1 MPGNQRSTPF
11 HGVSAVGVSLPI
23 NFFLKNFFL
32 PNFAR
37 MADFAVWGCIFG
49 SFQQNR
55 INLYIK
61 SYENR
66 RFFGVFRRYGCIFYV
81 FFCSI
86 SYWFTVFFVN
96 FVVLICIYT
105 KLRMQFW
112 CLYVCMCVMY
122 VLCMYMYCNRVC
134 IVYVYVCIVY
144 IYYF

>member
-1 MPGNQRSTPF
+1 M
-11 HGVSAVGVSLPI
+11 GVSLPI
-23 NFFLKNFFL
+23 NFFLKNFFS

-37 MADFAVWGCIFG
+37 MADFAVWMCIFG

-86 SYWFTVFFVN
+86 SYWFTVFFVD

-112 CLYVCMCVMY
+112 CFCCMCRICDVRVY
-122 VLCMYMYCNRVC
+122 VL
-134 IVYVYVCIVY
+134 
-144 IYYF
+144 

>member
-1 MPGNQRSTPF
+1 MPYPPLWRFRSGYVASDKF
-11 HGVSAVGVSLPI
+11 FSE
-23 NFFLKNFFL
+23 NFFS
-32 PNFAR
+32 PNFAC
-37 MADFAVWGCIFG
+37 MADFAVWRCIFG

-86 SYWFTVFFVN
+86 SYWFTVFFVD

-105 KLRMQFW
+105 KLRTQFW
-112 CLYVCMCVMY
+112 CLCCMCRICDVRVY
-122 VLCMYMYCNRVC
+122 VL
-134 IVYVYVCIVY
+134 
-144 IYYF
+144 

>member
-1 MPGNQRSTPF
+1 M
-11 HGVSAVGVSLPI
+11 GVSLPI
-23 NFFLKNFFL
+23 NFFSENFFS

-37 MADFAVWGCIFG
+37 MADFAVWMCIFG

-66 RFFGVFRRYGCIFYV
+66 RFFGVFRRCGCIFYV

-86 SYWFTVFFVN
+86 SYWFTVFFVD

-112 CLYVCMCVMY
+112 CFMLYVSYMWCTCICIVIEH
-122 VLCMYMYCNRVC
+122 VRCTCMY
-134 IVYVYVCIVY
+134 ILY
-144 IYYF
+144 IYITFNI

>member
-1 MPGNQRSTPF
+1 M
-11 HGVSAVGVSLPI
+11 GVSLPI
-23 NFFLKNFFL
+23 NFFSENFFP

-37 MADFAVWGCIFG
+37 MADFAFWRCIFG

-66 RFFGVFRRYGCIFYV
+66 RFFGVFRRCGCIFYV

-86 SYWFTVFFVN
+86 SYWFTAFFVD

-112 CLYVCMCVMY
+112 CLYVSIC
-122 VLCMYMYCNRVC
+122 VC
-134 IVYVYVCIVY
+134 IVYVYVL
-144 IYYF
+144 

>member
-1 MPGNQRSTPF
+1 MPYPLLWRFRGGCVAPDKFFSE
-11 HGVSAVGVSLPI
+11 
-23 NFFLKNFFL
+23 NFFS

-37 MADFAVWGCIFG
+37 MADFAFWRCIFG

-66 RFFGVFRRYGCIFYV
+66 RFFGVFRRCGCIFYV

-86 SYWFTVFFVN
+86 SYWFTVFFVD

-112 CLYVCMCVMY
+112 CLYVY
-122 VLCMYMYCNRVC
+122 VLCMYCVC
-134 IVYVYVCIVY
+134 ICIVIEHVRCTCMYMLY
-144 IYYF
+144 IYITFNI

>member
-1 MPGNQRSTPF
+1 M
-11 HGVSAVGVSLPI
+11 GVSLPI
-23 NFFLKNFFL
+23 IFFLKIFFS

-37 MADFAVWGCIFG
+37 MADFAFWRCIFG

-86 SYWFTVFFVN
+86 SYWFTAFFVD

-112 CLYVCMCVMY
+112 SICVCVVY
-122 VLCMYMYCNRVC
+122 VLCMYMYCDRVC
-134 IVYVYVCIVY
+134 KVYVYVYVVN

>member
-1 MPGNQRSTPF
+1 MAYPLSWSFRSRCVAPDKF
-11 HGVSAVGVSLPI
+11 FSE
-23 NFFLKNFFL
+23 NFFS

-37 MADFAVWGCIFG
+37 MADFAVWMCIFG

-55 INLYIK
+55 INIYIK

-66 RFFGVFRRYGCIFYV
+66 RFFGVFRRCGCIFYV

-86 SYWFTVFFVN
+86 SYWFTVFFVD

-112 CLYVCMCVMY
+112 CMYVYVLCMY

-134 IVYVYVCIVY
+134 IVYVYICVVN

>member
-1 MPGNQRSTPF
+1 MS
-11 HGVSAVGVSLPI
+11 
-23 NFFLKNFFL
+23 
-32 PNFAR
+32 
-37 MADFAVWGCIFG
+37 DFGFCGCNFG

-86 SYWFTVFFVN
+86 SYWFTVFFVD

-105 KLRMQFW
+105 KLRAQVRY
-112 CLYVCMCVMY
+112 LYVLCMY
-122 VLCMYMYCNRVC
+122 VLCMYMYCNRAC
-134 IVYVYVCIVY
+134 KVYVYVYFVY

>member
-1 MPGNQRSTPF
+1 M
-11 HGVSAVGVSLPI
+11 GVSLPI
-23 NFFLKNFFL
+23 NFFLKNFFS

-37 MADFAVWGCIFG
+37 MADFAFWRCIFG

-86 SYWFTVFFVN
+86 SYWFTVFFVD

-105 KLRMQFW
+105 KLRTQFW
-112 CLYVCMCVMY
+112 FYAVCVVYVMY
-122 VLCMYMYCNRVC
+122 VYMYCNRAC
-134 IVYVYVCIVY
+134 KVYVYVYVVY

>member
-1 MPGNQRSTPF
+1 M
-11 HGVSAVGVSLPI
+11 GVSLPI
-23 NFFLKNFFL
+23 NFFLKNFFS

-37 MADFAVWGCIFG
+37 MADFAFWRCIFG

-66 RFFGVFRRYGCIFYV
+66 RFFGVFRRCGCIFYV

-86 SYWFTVFFVN
+86 SYWFTVFFVD

-112 CLYVCMCVMY
+112 CLYVSVCVCVVYVMY
-122 VLCMYMYCNRVC
+122 VYMYCNRAC
-134 IVYVYVCIVY
+134 KVYVYVYFVY

>member
-1 MPGNQRSTPF
+1 MAYPLFWS
-11 HGVSAVGVSLPI
+11 SLYGCVASDK
-23 NFFLKNFFL
+23 FFSEKFFS

-37 MADFAVWGCIFG
+37 MADFAFWRCIFG

-66 RFFGVFRRYGCIFYV
+66 RFFGVFRRCGCIFYV

-86 SYWFTVFFVN
+86 SYWFTVFFVD

-112 CLYVCMCVMY
+112 CLYVSVCVCMCMY
-122 VLCMYMYCNRVC
+122 
-134 IVYVYVCIVY
+134 VYVYVL
-144 IYYF
+144 

>member
-1 MPGNQRSTPF
+1 M
-11 HGVSAVGVSLPI
+11 GVSLPI
-23 NFFLKNFFL
+23 NFFLKNFFS

-37 MADFAVWGCIFG
+37 MADFAFWRCIFG

-55 INLYIK
+55 INIYIK

-86 SYWFTVFFVN
+86 SYWFTVFFVD

-112 CLYVCMCVMY
+112 CLYVYVY
-122 VLCMYMYCNRVC
+122 VLCMYCVC
-134 IVYVYVCIVY
+134 ICIVIEHVRCTCMYMLY
-144 IYYF
+144 IYITFNI

>member
-1 MPGNQRSTPF
+1 
-11 HGVSAVGVSLPI
+11 
-23 NFFLKNFFL
+23 
-32 PNFAR
+32 
-37 MADFAVWGCIFG
+37 MADFAFWMCIFG

-66 RFFGVFRRYGCIFYV
+66 RFFGVFRRCGCIFYV

-86 SYWFTVFFVN
+86 SYWFTVFFVD

-112 CLYVCMCVMY
+112 CLYVY
-122 VLCMYMYCNRVC
+122 VLCMYYVCIYMYCNRVC
-134 IVYVYVCIVY
+134 KVYVYVCVVN

>member
-1 MPGNQRSTPF
+1 MPYPLLWRFRGGCVAPDK
-11 HGVSAVGVSLPI
+11 
-23 NFFLKNFFL
+23 FFSEKFFS

-37 MADFAVWGCIFG
+37 MADFAFWRCIFG

-66 RFFGVFRRYGCIFYV
+66 RFFGVFRRCGCIFYV

-86 SYWFTVFFVN
+86 SYWFTVFFVD

-105 KLRMQFW
+105 KLRTQFW
-112 CLYVCMCVMY
+112 CLCCCVVYVMY
-122 VLCMYMYCNRVC
+122 VYMYCNRAC
-134 IVYVYVCIVY
+134 KVYVYVYIV
-144 IYYF
+144 

>member
-1 MPGNQRSTPF
+1 M
-11 HGVSAVGVSLPI
+11 GVSFPI
-23 NFFLKNFFL
+23 NFFLKNFSV

-37 MADFAVWGCIFG
+37 MADFAVCVCIFG

-66 RFFGVFRRYGCIFYV
+66 RFFGVFRRCGCIFYV

-86 SYWFTVFFVN
+86 SYWFTVFFVD

-105 KLRMQFW
+105 KLRTQFW
-112 CLYVCMCVMY
+112 FLYVLCYV
-122 VLCMYMYCNRVC
+122 VLCMYMYCNRAC
-134 IVYVYVCIVY
+134 KVYVYVYVVY

>member
-1 MPGNQRSTPF
+1 M
-11 HGVSAVGVSLPI
+11 GVSLPI
-23 NFFLKNFFL
+23 NFFLKNFFS

-37 MADFAVWGCIFG
+37 MADFAFWRCIFG

-55 INLYIK
+55 INIYIK

-86 SYWFTVFFVN
+86 SYWFTVFFVD

-112 CLYVCMCVMY
+112 CLYVMCMYVLCMY
-122 VLCMYMYCNRVC
+122 VLCMYMYCNRAC
-134 IVYVYVCIVY
+134 KVYVYVYIV
-144 IYYF
+144 

>member
-1 MPGNQRSTPF
+1 M
-11 HGVSAVGVSLPI
+11 SLPI
-23 NFFLKNFFL
+23 NFFLKIFFPQIL
-32 PNFAR
+32 LGWLILRFGGV
-37 MADFAVWGCIFG
+37 FSVVFG

-66 RFFGVFRRYGCIFYV
+66 RFFGVFRRCGCIFYV

-86 SYWFTVFFVN
+86 SYWFTALFVD

-112 CLYVCMCVMY
+112 CLYVY
-122 VLCMYMYCNRVC
+122 VLCMYCVC
-134 IVYVYVCIVY
+134 ICIVIEHVRCTCMYMLY
-144 IYYF
+144 IYITFNI

>member
-1 MPGNQRSTPF
+1 MQYPPSWSFRGGCVAPDKFFSE
-11 HGVSAVGVSLPI
+11 
-23 NFFLKNFFL
+23 NFFF

-37 MADFAVWGCIFG
+37 MADFAVWMADFAVWMCIFG
-49 SFQQNR
+49 SFQQNQ
-55 INLYIK
+55 INLYMK

-86 SYWFTVFFVN
+86 SYWFTVIFVD

-112 CLYVCMCVMY
+112 CLYAY
-122 VLCMYMYCNRVC
+122 VLCIYCVC
-134 IVYVYVCIVY
+134 IVL
-144 IYYF
+144 

>member
-1 MPGNQRSTPF
+1 M
-11 HGVSAVGVSLPI
+11 GVSLPI
-23 NFFLKNFFL
+23 NFFLKNFFS

-37 MADFAVWGCIFG
+37 MADFAFWRCIFG

-66 RFFGVFRRYGCIFYV
+66 RFFGVFRRCGCIFYV

-86 SYWFTVFFVN
+86 SYLFTVFFVD

-105 KLRMQFW
+105 KLRMQFG
-112 CLYVCMCVMY
+112 VCMCMCRICDVRVY
-122 VLCMYMYCNRVC
+122 VL
-134 IVYVYVCIVY
+134 
-144 IYYF
+144 

>member
-1 MPGNQRSTPF
+1 MPYPLLWRFRGGCVAPDKFFSE
-11 HGVSAVGVSLPI
+11 
-23 NFFLKNFFL
+23 NFFS

-37 MADFAVWGCIFG
+37 MADFAFWRCIFG

-86 SYWFTVFFVN
+86 SYWFTVFFVD

-112 CLYVCMCVMY
+112 CFMLCVVYVMY
-122 VLCMYMYCNRVC
+122 VYMYCNRAC
-134 IVYVYVCIVY
+134 KVYVYVYFVY
-144 IYYF
+144 IYYL

>member
-1 MPGNQRSTPF
+1 M
-11 HGVSAVGVSLPI
+11 GVSLPI
-23 NFFLKNFFL
+23 NFFLKNFFS

-37 MADFAVWGCIFG
+37 MADFAVWMCIFG
-49 SFQQNR
+49 SFQQNQ

-66 RFFGVFRRYGCIFYV
+66 RFFGVFRRCGCIFYV

-86 SYWFTVFFVN
+86 SYWFTVFFVD

-112 CLYVCMCVMY
+112 CLYVYVLCMY
-122 VLCMYMYCNRVC
+122 VLCMYMYCDRVC
-134 IVYVYVCIVY
+134 KVYVYVCIVN

>member
-1 MPGNQRSTPF
+1 M
-11 HGVSAVGVSLPI
+11 SAIPPPYRGFAVCVSLPI
-23 NFFLKNFFL
+23 NFFLKNFFP

-37 MADFAVWGCIFG
+37 MADFAVWVCIFG

-86 SYWFTVFFVN
+86 SYWFTVFFVD

-105 KLRMQFW
+105 KLRTQFW
-112 CLYVCMCVMY
+112 CLCCMCRNVMY
-122 VLCMYMYCNRVC
+122 VYMYCNRAC
-134 IVYVYVCIVY
+134 RCTCMYVLY
-144 IYYF
+144 IYITFNI

>member
-1 MPGNQRSTPF
+1 MPYPLLWRFRSGCVASDKF
-11 HGVSAVGVSLPI
+11 FSE
-23 NFFLKNFFL
+23 NFFS

-37 MADFAVWGCIFG
+37 MADFAFWWCIFG

-66 RFFGVFRRYGCIFYV
+66 RFFGVFRRCGCIFYV

-86 SYWFTVFFVN
+86 SYWFTVFFVD

-105 KLRMQFW
+105 KLRMQFGVFA
-112 CLYVCMCVMY
+112 VCVVYVMY
-122 VLCMYMYCNRVC
+122 VYMYCNRAC
-134 IVYVYVCIVY
+134 KVYVYVYFVY

>member
-1 MPGNQRSTPF
+1 MPYPLLWRFRGGCVAPDKFFSE
-11 HGVSAVGVSLPI
+11 
-23 NFFLKNFFL
+23 NFFP

-37 MADFAVWGCIFG
+37 MADFAFWRCIFG

-86 SYWFTVFFVN
+86 SYWFTVFFVD

-112 CLYVCMCVMY
+112 CFMLYVS
-122 VLCMYMYCNRVC
+122 YM
-134 IVYVYVCIVY
+134 
-144 IYYF
+144 

>member
-1 MPGNQRSTPF
+1 MAYPPSWSFPCGCVAPDKFFSE
-11 HGVSAVGVSLPI
+11 
-23 NFFLKNFFL
+23 NFFF

-37 MADFAVWGCIFG
+37 MSDFAVWLCIFG

-55 INLYIK
+55 INIYIK

-86 SYWFTVFFVN
+86 SYWFTVFFVD

-112 CLYVCMCVMY
+112 CLYVSVCVCVVYVMY
-122 VLCMYMYCNRVC
+122 VYMYCNRAC
-134 IVYVYVCIVY
+134 KVYVYVYFVY

>member
-1 MPGNQRSTPF
+1 MSVTTCKSMAYPPF
-11 HGVSAVGVSLPI
+11 LGVFHMGVSLPI
-23 NFFLKNFFL
+23 NFFSENFFS

-37 MADFAVWGCIFG
+37 MADFAFWWCIFG

-66 RFFGVFRRYGCIFYV
+66 RFFGVFRRCGCIFYV

-86 SYWFTVFFVN
+86 SYWFTVFFVD

-112 CLYVCMCVMY
+112 CFMLYVS
-122 VLCMYMYCNRVC
+122 YM
-134 IVYVYVCIVY
+134 
-144 IYYF
+144 

>member
-1 MPGNQRSTPF
+1 
-11 HGVSAVGVSLPI
+11 
-23 NFFLKNFFL
+23 
-32 PNFAR
+32 
-37 MADFAVWGCIFG
+37 MADFAFWMCIFG

-66 RFFGVFRRYGCIFYV
+66 RFFGVFRRCGCIFYV

-86 SYWFTVFFVN
+86 SYWFTVFFVD

-112 CLYVCMCVMY
+112 FLYVYVLCMY

-134 IVYVYVCIVY
+134 KVYVYVYVVY

>member
-1 MPGNQRSTPF
+1 M
-11 HGVSAVGVSLPI
+11 GVSLPI
-23 NFFLKNFFL
+23 NFFLKIFFS
-32 PNFAR
+32 PNFAC
-37 MADFAVWGCIFG
+37 MADFAFWRCIFG

-86 SYWFTVFFVN
+86 SYWFTVFFVD

-112 CLYVCMCVMY
+112 CLYV
-122 VLCMYMYCNRVC
+122 LCCVC
-134 IVYVYVCIVY
+134 IVYVYVL
-144 IYYF
+144 

>member
-1 MPGNQRSTPF
+1 
-11 HGVSAVGVSLPI
+11 
-23 NFFLKNFFL
+23 
-32 PNFAR
+32 
-37 MADFAVWGCIFG
+37 MADFAFWWCIFG

-66 RFFGVFRRYGCIFYV
+66 SFFGVFRRYGCIFYV

-86 SYWFTVFFVN
+86 SYWFTVFFVD

-112 CLYVCMCVMY
+112 CLCVCVVYVMY
-122 VLCMYMYCNRVC
+122 VYMYCNRAYT
-134 IVYVYVCIVY
+134 VYVYVYVV
-144 IYYF
+144 

>member
-1 MPGNQRSTPF
+1 M
-11 HGVSAVGVSLPI
+11 GVSLPI
-23 NFFLKNFFL
+23 NFFLKNFFP

-37 MADFAVWGCIFG
+37 MAYFAVWRCIFG

-66 RFFGVFRRYGCIFYV
+66 RFFGVFRRCGCIFYV

-86 SYWFTVFFVN
+86 SYWFTVFFVD

-112 CLYVCMCVMY
+112 CMYVYVCVCVMY
-122 VLCMYMYCNRVC
+122 LLCMYMYCNRVC
-134 IVYVYVCIVY
+134 IVYVYICVVN

>member
-1 MPGNQRSTPF
+1 
-11 HGVSAVGVSLPI
+11 
-23 NFFLKNFFL
+23 
-32 PNFAR
+32 
-37 MADFAVWGCIFG
+37 MADFAVWRCIFG

-66 RFFGVFRRYGCIFYV
+66 RFFGVFRRCGCIFYV

-86 SYWFTVFFVN
+86 SYWFTVFFVD

-112 CLYVCMCVMY
+112 FLCCMCRICDVRVY
-122 VLCMYMYCNRVC
+122 VL
-134 IVYVYVCIVY
+134 
-144 IYYF
+144 

>member
-1 MPGNQRSTPF
+1 MSVTTCKSMAYPPSWSFPYGCVASDKF
-11 HGVSAVGVSLPI
+11 FSE
-23 NFFLKNFFL
+23 NFFP
-32 PNFAR
+32 PNFAC
-37 MADFAVWGCIFG
+37 MADFAVWRCIFG

-66 RFFGVFRRYGCIFYV
+66 RFFGVFRRCGCIFYV

-86 SYWFTVFFVN
+86 SYWFTVFFVD

-112 CLYVCMCVMY
+112 CFMLYM
-122 VLCMYMYCNRVC
+122 LYM
-134 IVYVYVCIVY
+134 
-144 IYYF
+144 

>member
-1 MPGNQRSTPF
+1 M
-11 HGVSAVGVSLPI
+11 GVSLPI
-23 NFFLKNFFL
+23 NFFLKNFF
-32 PNFAR
+32 PKNFAR

-55 INLYIK
+55 INFYIK

-86 SYWFTVFFVN
+86 SYWFTVFFVD

-112 CLYVCMCVMY
+112 CLYVC
-122 VLCMYMYCNRVC
+122 VLYM
-134 IVYVYVCIVY
+134 
-144 IYYF
+144 